1 MARKQQIVS
10 ITLFPRMSTWLHR
23 KPTFRPSN
31 FPSSALYMRAL
42 LLVFSQAFFVARLFS
57 DARCPIIAA
66 RMSRPLKL
74 RDLITNKRPI
84 VVVPTNN
91 NITVVAAAAG
101 DDDDDQVTDNEEVD
115 SHTREA
121 IRI

>member
-1 MARKQQIVS
+1 
-10 ITLFPRMSTWLHR
+10 
-23 KPTFRPSN
+23 
-31 FPSSALYMRAL
+31 
-42 LLVFSQAFFVARLFS
+42 
-57 DARCPIIAA
+57 
-66 RMSRPLKL
+66 MSRQLKL

-91 NITVVAAAAG
+91 NITVVAAAAAG
-101 DDDDDQVTDNEEVD
+101 DDDDDQVTDNDEVG